1 MCLRLK
7 TSLLP
12 HQAAAV
18 EKLKKIKIGALYME
32 MGTGKTR
39 TVLELVKLRL
49 DSKKIEHVLW
59 LCPCSVKK
67 SLEMDLKKHADDI
80 SDITICGIETLS
92 QSDREYI
99 RLLKLVKQKKCFLV
113 VDESN
118 LVKNFRAIRT
128 KRIIELSNHCQYKV
142 ILNGTPVSRNEA
154 DLFAQWYILDWR
166 ILGYRSY
173 YSFARNHLEY
183 DERGRLR
190 RVLETDYLTRK
201 IAPYTYQI
209 RKSECLN
216 LPEKKYLTL
225 YFDLDS
231 EQRYHYYQVAE
242 ALLFSLDEYDDSTI
256 YRLLSGVQAVASGY
270 FIKNADVERGRFLD
284 ITDKERFHKDLDK
297 NPRLQ
302 RLMDYIYDLEYDEKA
317 VIFAKYTD
325 EIDEIITYLEKEFG
339 EGSAVRF
346 DGTISLKQRNENIE
360 RFKQDARFLVGN
372 KQTAGYGLNLQ
383 FAHHVIFYSND
394 WDWATREQAED
405 RVHRIGQD
413 YDVRIVDIVANNTID
428 ERIVANLARKT
439 DLVEDLK
446 KAISKWKDRTDIKPL
461 EEWLNAEKKE
471 RQKIAYRATRRRE
484 KQYRKR
490 MMAR

>member
-1 MCLRLK
+1 MQLK
-7 TSLLP
+7 TSLLS
-12 HQAAAV
+12 HQVAAV

-39 TVLELVKLRL
+39 TVLELAKLRL
-49 DSKKIEHVLW
+49 DKQKINHILW

-67 SLEMDLKKHADDI
+67 SLELELRKHADDI
-80 SDITICGIETLS
+80 SAITICGIETLS

-128 KRIIELSNHCQYKV
+128 KRIIELSNHCQYKA

-173 YSFARNHLEY
+173 HSFARNHLEY
-183 DERGRLR
+183 DEYGKVR

-209 RKSECLN
+209 RKSECLD
-216 LPEKKYLTL
+216 LPSKNYRTL
-225 YFDLDS
+225 YFQLD
-231 EQRYHYYQVAE
+231 EDQRYHYYEVAE
-242 ALLFSLDEYDDSTI
+242 TLINALDDWDSTTV
-256 YRLLSGVQAVASGY
+256 YRLLNGTQAVASGY
-270 FIKNADVERGRFLD
+270 LIKNVRFGRGRHLD
-284 ITDKERFHKDLDK
+284 ITDKRRFHKDLDK
-297 NPRLQ
+297 NTRLQ
-302 RLMDYIYDLEYDEKA
+302 RLMDYLYELEYDEKA
-317 VIFAKYTD
+317 IIFAKYTD

-339 EGSAVRF
+339 IGSAVRF
-346 DGTISLKQRNENIE
+346 DGTISLKQRNANIE

-405 RVHRIGQD
+405 RVHRIGQNH
-413 YDVRIVDIVANNTID
+413 DVTIVDIIARDTID
-428 ERIVANLARKT
+428 ERIFKNLCRKT
-439 DLVEDLK
+439 NLVEDLK
-446 KAISKWKDRTDIKPL
+446 DAITRWKDRTDLKPMI
-461 EEWLNAEKKE
+461 EWLNDGKKE
-471 RQKIAYRATRRRE
+471 RSEIAYRASKRRE
-484 KQYRKR
+484 RQYRKKV
-490 MMAR
+490 AR

>member
-1 MCLRLK
+1 MMSLQLK
-7 TSLLP
+7 TDLLT
-12 HQAAAV
+12 HQVAAV
-18 EKLKKIKIGALYME
+18 NKLKKIKIGALYME

-39 TVLELVKLRL
+39 TVLELAKMRL
-49 DSKKIEHVLW
+49 EKNKIEHILW

-67 SLEMDLKKHADDI
+67 SLEMELKKHTDDT
-80 SDITICGIETLS
+80 SNITICGIETLS
-92 QSDREYI
+92 QSVREYI
-99 RLLKLVKQKKCFLV
+99 RLSKLVKSKNSYLV

-128 KRIIELSNHCQYKV
+128 KRIIDLSERCEYKV

-183 DERGRLR
+183 DEYGKVKRI
-190 RVLETDYLTRK
+190 LETDYLTRK

-209 RKSECLN
+209 RKHECLD
-216 LPEKKYLTL
+216 LPSKNYTTL
-225 YFDLDS
+225 YFDLDDD
-231 EQRYHYYQVAE
+231 QYMHYHEVSE
-242 ALLFSLDEYDDSTI
+242 ALLFAVDEYDSSTI
-256 YRLLSGVQAVASGY
+256 YRLLTGVQSVTSGY
-270 FIKNADVERGRFLD
+270 YINNVKIGMGKHLD
-284 ITDKERFHKDLDK
+284 ITDKVRFHENLDD

-302 RLMDYIYDLEYDEKA
+302 KLMDYLYELEYDEKA
-317 VIFAKYTD
+317 IIFAKYTD
-325 EIDEIITYLEKEFG
+325 EIDEIITYLERTFG

-346 DGTISLKQRNENIE
+346 DGKITLNQRNENIE

-383 FAHHVIFYSND
+383 FAHHVVFYSND

-405 RVHRIGQD
+405 RVHRIGQEH
-413 YDVRIVDIVANNTID
+413 DVRIVDIVARRTID
-428 ERIVANLARKT
+428 ERILANLGRKT
-439 DLVEDLK
+439 NLVEDLK
-446 KAISKWKDRTDIKPL
+446 DAITRWKDRTDVKPL
-461 EEWLNAEKKE
+461 EEWLNDGKQE
-471 RQKIAYRATRRRE
+471 RSLIAYRATRRRE

-490 MMAR
+490 VAR